1 MKRMSLLVSLL
12 IVLLWAVL
20 QPIEILSFSSPFM
33 PMRKALMP
41 LLGALAIGWMGIS
54 MLLALRP
61 PWLEHRLGGLD
72 KLFKMHKWS
81 GIGAVLLVVTHWI
94 LYLSPLVFLTTE
106 TIEKIKREQDAEL
119 LRALARDMGEWAAW
133 IMIILGV
140 VALLRFVPYGW
151 FRKLHKGFPIAFLI
165 GAYHGV
171 ILLPDGMASTPFGV
185 VILAIALVGSVI
197 AVISLAGMIGRSRRY
212 AGRVSG
218 LKITAAGVLNLQVK
232 PSHNWPGHEAGQ
244 FAWLTLDRKE
254 GHHPFSIV
262 SDWKGGDDLHFAI
275 KPLGDYTRTLAGRV
289 KVGDSAIV
297 EGPYGR
303 FDFGDVS
310 EEQVW
315 VAGGIGVA
323 LFLARLEQLAATSG
337 SKGKVHFFYSVGNNI
352 DATFPDGLEDLC
364 RRAGVELHFRI
375 SAVDGHLDPD
385 EIGKFV
391 PNASGVWFC
400 GPLGWAKILQV
411 VLHNKFHL
419 PIGSFHREFFEFR

>member
-165 GAYHGV
+165 GAYHGA
-171 ILLPDGMASTPFGV
+171 ILLPDGMIRTPFGV
-185 VILAIALVGSVI
+185 VVLAIALIGSVI

-212 AGRVSG
+212 AGTVNG

-232 PSHNWPGHEAGQ
+232 PSHTQ
-244 FAWLTLDRKE
+244 
-254 GHHPFSIV
+254 
-262 SDWKGGDDLHFAI
+262 
-275 KPLGDYTRTLAGRV
+275 
-289 KVGDSAIV
+289 
-297 EGPYGR
+297 
-303 FDFGDVS
+303 
-310 EEQVW
+310 
-315 VAGGIGVA
+315 
-323 LFLARLEQLAATSG
+323 
-337 SKGKVHFFYSVGNNI
+337 
-352 DATFPDGLEDLC
+352 
-364 RRAGVELHFRI
+364 
-375 SAVDGHLDPD
+375 
-385 EIGKFV
+385 
-391 PNASGVWFC
+391 
-400 GPLGWAKILQV
+400 
-411 VLHNKFHL
+411 
-419 PIGSFHREFFEFR
+419 